1 MKKIKIITSSSELE
15 QFVNRTDIEIIQM
28 DIKAVEQNIFAQE
41 WFIAVIFYTEGNKC
55 MIAEFWH
62 DCKDCFFNQ
71 YPGSCK
77 RIVCKADKRT
87 DNINVYFT
95 EV

>member
-1 MKKIKIITSSSELE
+1 MATIK
-15 QFVNRTDIEIIQM
+15 QIEIP
-28 DIKAVEQNIFAQE
+28 VETVIWVNNIP
-41 WFIAVIFYTEGNKC
+41 VKC

>member
-1 MKKIKIITSSSELE
+1 MATIK
-15 QFVNRTDIEIIQM
+15 QIEIP
-28 DIKAVEQNIFAQE
+28 VETVIRVNNIP
-41 WFIAVIFYTEGNKC
+41 VKC

-62 DCKDCFFNQ
+62 DCKYCFFNQ

>member
-1 MKKIKIITSSSELE
+1 MATIK
-15 QFVNRTDIEIIQM
+15 QIEIP
-28 DIKAVEQNIFAQE
+28 VETVIRVNNIP
-41 WFIAVIFYTEGNKC
+41 VKC

-62 DCKDCFFNQ
+62 DCKDCFSINT
-71 YPGSCK
+71 PEVVK